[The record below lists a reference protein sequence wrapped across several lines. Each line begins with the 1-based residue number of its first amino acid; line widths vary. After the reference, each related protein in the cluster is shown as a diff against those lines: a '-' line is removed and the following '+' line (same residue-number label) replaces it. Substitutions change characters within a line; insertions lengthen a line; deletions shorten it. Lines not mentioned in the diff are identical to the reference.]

1 MLWGVQYGRQT
12 ISKGSIYFKLAVKYM
27 FWGVQIFQ
35 VSCEIYVL
43 GGPNILKYKDWE
55 EPFFGGVQF
64 FYDSNTGNSWLPQHD
79 NTTRFGH
86 INLNYAYS
94 KL

>member
-1 MLWGVQYGRQT
+1 MVRIFQPSSEIYVMGGPIFRNIRTHGRQT

-43 GGPNILKYKDWE
+43 RGPNILKYKDWE
-55 EPFFGGVQF
+55 EPFFWGGPIF
-64 FYDSNTGNSWLPQHD
+64 L
-79 NTTRFGH
+79 
-86 INLNYAYS
+86 
-94 KL
+94 

>member
-1 MLWGVQYGRQT
+1 
-12 ISKGSIYFKLAVKYM
+12 M

-55 EPFFGGVQF
+55 EPFFWGGPIF
-64 FYDSNTGNSWLPQHD
+64 FMTATPEILGYLSTITQHVL
-79 NTTRFGH
+79 G
-86 INLNYAYS
+86 I
-94 KL
+94 